1 MSRYDFAVNEEEL
14 GTVSTSMK
22 DKAEEIRTKIKEIY
36 DLIDGLN
43 ASWQSTA
50 YDDFKNGCYKYKP
63 GLEELANMIEFF
75 GTTCDKFATESET
88 LMTDVNSKFN

>member
-43 ASWQSTA
+43 ASGQSTA
-50 YDDFKNGCYKYKP
+50 
-63 GLEELANMIEFF
+63 
-75 GTTCDKFATESET
+75 
-88 LMTDVNSKFN
+88 